1 MSKYQES
8 TTFSGSTFCSGKVL
22 LNWLNKRERLGGGV
36 KWIEIFFLETFSDTF
51 PLYNKV
57 DKKSFLVKNP
67 KGKIELQ
74 QQRQNQGPLD
84 PWRYL

>member
-1 MSKYQES
+1 MDR
-8 TTFSGSTFCSGKVL
+8 
-22 LNWLNKRERLGGGV
+22 N
-36 KWIEIFFLETFSDTF
+36 IFLETFSDTF

-84 PWRYL
+84 P